1 MLNMNPT
8 PEESNFKNAK
18 AEQNQRSTQLILT
31 EESPKKGTTDI
42 PTDSRNTAKPDQLS
56 DFAKIRRRHIED
68 RSKLYQELRIRGVS
82 KAHESLLA

>member
-1 MLNMNPT
+1 MDPI

-31 EESPKKGTTDI
+31 EESPKNGTTDI

-56 DFAKIRRRHIED
+56 DFVKIRRRHIED
-68 RSKLYQELRIRGVS
+68 RSKIYQELRIRGVS

>member
-1 MLNMNPT
+1 MNPI

-31 EESPKKGTTDI
+31 DESPKMSTTDI

-56 DFAKIRRRHIED
+56 DVAKIRRRHIED

>member
-18 AEQNQRSTQLILT
+18 DEQNQRSTQLILT
-31 EESPKKGTTDI
+31 DESPKKSTTDT

>member
-1 MLNMNPT
+1 MNPI

-31 EESPKKGTTDI
+31 DESPKKSTTDT

>member
-31 EESPKKGTTDI
+31 DESPKKSTTDI
-42 PTDSRNTAKPDQLS
+42 PTDSRTDQLS
-56 DFAKIRRRHIED
+56 DVAKIRRRHIED
-68 RSKLYQELRIRGVS
+68 RSKFYQELRSQGVRN
-82 KAHESLLA
+82 AHESLLA